1 MIYCLVNLTK
11 SLLVPKQIYF
21 FAALLWAGVIAFF
34 CLVQLNN
41 VPLGNVSN
49 LDKLVHVF
57 LHFVLTILCFLFFQ
71 KYKND
76 INSLKPIII
85 SFLFSVFFGIGIEIA
100 QELLTTTRHADVFDV
115 LANLSGATLGVAFI
129 LLFDLKTKVR

>member
-1 MIYCLVNLTK
+1 M
-11 SLLVPKQIYF
+11 PKQIFF

-57 LHFVLTILCFLFFQ
+57 FHFVLTILCFLFFQ
-71 KYKND
+71 KRTND
-76 INSLKPIII
+76 INSLKPIIV